1 MKEGDDA
8 RSAVDE
14 ARRRTT
20 SRAALA
26 RNRAFNAVSPSPGEL
41 DESAFASALDADPD
55 AALSLLADLT
65 GATDVA
71 LRELAR
77 RLAGR
82 VAVRLAR
89 AGGPAGARGVGRLQ
103 HSRWQPGADVDLER
117 SLDRL
122 AVRTL
127 APPSIDELD
136 AVRWGRPSLALS
148 LVVDRSGSMRGTRLA
163 AAALAAAVLSFRAPD
178 DWSALAFS
186 DDVVVVR
193 AQDETRPVDVVV
205 DDLLALR
212 GHGTTDL
219 ALALRTARLQLARS
233 SAARRVV
240 VLLSDGRATAGG
252 DPLGEARALDGGLV
266 VLAPA
271 GDADDARLLAA
282 AGGGRCVELAGPS
295 SVPAALAAAF
305 ADHAE
310 IG

>member
-1 MKEGDDA
+1 VREGADA
-8 RSAVDE
+8 RDAVTQ

-26 RNRAFNAVSPSPGEL
+26 RNRRFAAMSPEPGAL
-41 DESAFASALDADPD
+41 DEVAFADALADDPD

-89 AGGPAGARGVGRLQ
+89 PGGPARARGVGRL
-103 HSRWQPGADVDLER
+103 HRARWQPGADVDLDR

-122 AVRTL
+122 L
-127 APPSIDELD
+127 APAPSIDELD
-136 AVRWGRPSLALS
+136 AVRWGRPALALS
-148 LVVDRSGSMRGTRLA
+148 LVVDRSGSMGGTRLA
-163 AAALAAAVLSFRAPD
+163 AAALAAATLSYRAPD
-178 DWSALAFS
+178 DWSALAFA
-186 DDVVVVR
+186 DDVIVVKG
-193 AQDETRPVDVVV
+193 QDETRSVDVVV

-240 VLLSDGRATAGG
+240 VLLSDGRPTAGG
-252 DPLGEARALDGGLV
+252 DPVTEACAVAGDLV

-271 GDADDARLLAA
+271 GDADDARALASA
-282 AGGGRCVELAGPS
+282 AGGRCVELAGPA
-295 SVPAALAAAF
+295 SVPTALASALA
-305 ADHAE
+305 
-310 IG
+310 